1 MNAELIVALDV
12 AGTADALRVI
22 DRLPS
27 QVSWYKVGLEL
38 FCAEGPAI
46 LQAIRSRR
54 KNIFLDLKLHDIPR
68 TVERAVRAAAQHG
81 VDMMTVHASGGRAML
96 KAAVDAARDCNR
108 TPPKLVAVTA
118 LTSLDQQDLADLGI
132 NRTPAVHVLAM
143 ADIALKCGMN
153 GLVCSPQ
160 EIEVIRSRFGN
171 TPLLVTPGIRLAG
184 GDAGD
189 QKRIATPA
197 SAVKAGSSFLVV
209 GRPILEALDPAQAAT
224 QVLAEMGR

>member
-1 MNAELIVALDV
+1 
-12 AGTADALRVI
+12 
-22 DRLPS
+22 
-27 QVSWYKVGLEL
+27 
-38 FCAEGPAI
+38 
-46 LQAIRSRR
+46 
-54 KNIFLDLKLHDIPR
+54 
-68 TVERAVRAAAQHG
+68 
-81 VDMMTVHASGGRAML
+81 ML